1 MGDSKTVQTPIE
13 DEQQVL
19 KDSVTPKEAS
29 TKSVTTKKASI
40 EPKTAK
46 EEPTESE
53 TVDETSVEPETRDD
67 KPIETT
73 ALDEASAESST
84 IDGAPA
90 ESQQISLSSKE
101 LGRRGERAAARFLE
115 RKGYEILDTNWA
127 CFAGEADIIALDGST
142 LCFIEV
148 KTRTGVQKGFPAEA
162 VDAKKRARYEKI
174 AACYLQ
180 NYEKPDIYVRFD
192 VISILVLSESRAFLR
207 LHTNA
212 FSCDH

>member
-19 KDSVTPKEAS
+19 KDSVMPK
-29 TKSVTTKKASI
+29 
-40 EPKTAK
+40 
-46 EEPTESE
+46 
-53 TVDETSVEPETRDD
+53 
-67 KPIETT
+67 
-73 ALDEASAESST
+73 EASAESTSL
-84 IDGAPA
+84 DEAPAESAISDEASA

>member
-29 TKSVTTKKASI
+29 TKSVTAKKASI

>member
-29 TKSVTTKKASI
+29 TKSATTKKASI
-40 EPKTAK
+40 EPKKAK
-46 EEPTESE
+46 EGSTESE

>member
-1 MGDSKTVQTPIE
+1 MGDSKTVQTSIE

-29 TKSVTTKKASI
+29 TKSATTKKASI
-40 EPKTAK
+40 EPKKAK
-46 EEPTESE
+46 EGSTESE
-53 TVDETSVEPETRDD
+53 TVDETSVEPEKRDD

>member
-1 MGDSKTVQTPIE
+1 MGDSKTVQTSIE

-29 TKSVTTKKASI
+29 TKSATTKKASI
-40 EPKTAK
+40 EPKKAK
-46 EEPTESE
+46 EGSTESE